1 MGTKPKRAI
10 FMIGVTAAVYTGIRY
25 LLPLILP
32 FFISYGLARLIWPFV
47 RWTGQKLHVPETAA
61 ILLGLAGIMLFIV
74 AAAGGLGWLAWRQI
88 SELVRKLPEY
98 ISYGESLL
106 MSAFEVL
113 GDKFGRGENTGER
126 MQLQIQ
132 KLGAQLRDEMLPQIA
147 AFLVPTAARI
157 GNLFAG
163 IMIAAV
169 SSVFFIR
176 ERSAVREWMEKSV
189 YRREIRVITKR
200 LGSLGRAFFKT
211 QGIIFVLVALICTIG
226 LRLIGNRYFL
236 LLGAGLAILDML
248 PVFGT
253 GSVLLPWTLI
263 VMFMGKWGQAG
274 GLALIYL
281 LTYYLR
287 EFLEAHM
294 MGKQLGITSLEMM
307 ISMYAGL
314 KLFGLWGLFL
324 GPVGW
329 ILIKEIDKT
338 LYIG

>member
-10 FMIGVTAAVYTGIRY
+10 FMIGVTAAVYLGIRY

-47 RWTGQKLHVPETAA
+47 RWTGQKLRLPE
-61 ILLGLAGIMLFIV
+61 ILGILVGLAG
-74 AAAGGLGWLAWRQI
+74 AAVLAIAASVGLGWLAWKQL
-88 SELVRKLPEY
+88 SELTGKLPEY
-98 ISYGESLL
+98 ISHGESLL
-106 MSAFEVL
+106 LSAFEVL
-113 GDKFGRGENTGER
+113 GDKFGSEENAGEWI
-126 MQLQIQ
+126 QLQIQ
-132 KLGAQLRDEMLPQIA
+132 KLGTQFRDVMLPQLA
-147 AFLVPTAARI
+147 ASLLPTAVRI
-157 GNLFAG
+157 GDLFAG
-163 IMIAAV
+163 IMIAVV

-211 QGIIFVLVALICTIG
+211 QGVIFVLVALICTIG

-236 LLGAGLAILDML
+236 LVGVGLAFLDML

-253 GSVLLPWTLI
+253 GSVLLPWAL
-263 VMFMGKWGQAG
+263 VEVFLGRWKKAG
-274 GLALIYL
+274 CLTAIYL
-281 LTYYLR
+281 LAYYLR

-324 GPVGW
+324 GPIGW